1 MNSTIQKQSTMVK
14 WIALLSLVRWYNI
27 ALTILAQYLGAYVLM
42 RNTPMQWWNDFKLH
56 AIVLASVFSI
66 AAGFIINNFYDFE
79 KDMINKPEPTM
90 FNRAVSKAT
99 SLNLYIVCNLL
110 ALIIGYLASI
120 KIGLFFTVFIA
131 LLWVYSHKLQRL
143 SFIKEL
149 AAALLSVTCFFAV
162 LLHYNRFYPYV
173 FVYGAFYM
181 SLVYIRE
188 LVKQFMSY
196 NGDLALNIQSLPVSL
211 GIDKAKSFLNFIM
224 VLSVLGGSSILLY
237 YGPEQRQYFIA
248 LGLITEA
255 LLFVLISQKHY
266 KVSNRLLKVLLVLG
280 IANLLW
286 M

>member
-1 MNSTIQKQSTMVK
+1 MNASDQKQSTLIK

-27 ALTILAQYLGAYVLM
+27 ALTLLAQYLGAYVLTK
-42 RNTPMQWWNDFKLH
+42 NTSLVCWYDFKLH
-56 AIVLASVFSI
+56 AIVLASIFSI

-79 KDMINKPEPTM
+79 KDMINKPEPTL
-90 FNRAVSKAT
+90 FNRAVSKRT
-99 SLNLYIVCNLL
+99 SLNLYIASNLL
-110 ALIIGYLASI
+110 ALIIAYLASL
-120 KIGLFFTVFIA
+120 KIGFFFTGFIA

-162 LLHYNRFYPYV
+162 LLHYNQFYPYV

-188 LVKQFMSY
+188 LIKQFISY
-196 NGDLALNIQSLPVSL
+196 NGDLALNIQSLPVSI

-237 YGPEQRQYFIA
+237 YGFEKRQLLIA
-248 LGLITEA
+248 FGLICEA
-255 LLFVLISQKHY
+255 LLFVLISKQHY
-266 KVSNRLLKVLLVLG
+266 KVSNRLLKLLLILG
-280 IANLLW
+280 ILNLLW